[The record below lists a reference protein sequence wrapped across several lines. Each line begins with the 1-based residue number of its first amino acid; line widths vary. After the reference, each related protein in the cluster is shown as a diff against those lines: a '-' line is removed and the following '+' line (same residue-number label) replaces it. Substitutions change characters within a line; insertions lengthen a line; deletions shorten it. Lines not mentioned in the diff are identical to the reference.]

1 MSKLMIIFLSSLF
14 SSYGALYCASKI
26 IDKKIN
32 YKKLD
37 FWLCYFLLIL
47 YTTVS
52 YSLTDSF
59 ARVIIYYLLL
69 SVVNLFL
76 FKIKVMRSVVASFIM
91 MVVVFIAEILYTLTI
106 LSIFVNDID
115 KFKTNFFGDLISN
128 IVIFVIMIL
137 IINIKPIQNFCKKM
151 IKNTKFNGDRTILI
165 YSILSLTALSILL
178 YYIYFEIDIVS
189 ASLLCLI
196 LVVTFSLITLYL
208 FKEKNDN
215 QKLQVEYDILLDNL
229 IEYEQMYQMQKMINH
244 ENKNE
249 LSTIRGLASKS
260 NKKLLDYIDELID
273 IKVTQKE
280 KWMDILKRIPDP
292 ALRGLLYY
300 KMANME
306 HKKINIDFDISRQVT
321 IKKFKSISS
330 ELNKKACKIL
340 GIYLDNAIQAV
351 ENLKDKNI
359 KVSIYLDVC
368 EEDILVISVMNN
380 YKGFI
385 EMDCL
390 YEKGYSTK
398 GKGRGLGLPMVKD
411 ILDNE
416 PGLSNQTQIIRNN
429 FVQELKIKLKQQ

>member
-1 MSKLMIIFLSSLF
+1 MSKLIVYILDGILFAALMLYCCSKILNKKIDWKDKKFWIIFFIEAIYTCF
-14 SSYGALYCASKI
+14 SYQ
-26 IDKKIN
+26 
-32 YKKLD
+32 
-37 FWLCYFLLIL
+37 
-47 YTTVS
+47 
-52 YSLTDSF
+52 LTDNF
-59 ARVIIYYLLL
+59 IRVIINYLLISL
-69 SVVNLFL
+69 ITLLYFKANVMQSMLTGFVTMFLLFL
-76 FKIKVMRSVVASFIM
+76 
-91 MVVVFIAEILYTLTI
+91 AEIVY
-106 LSIFVNDID
+106 
-115 KFKTNFFGDLISN
+115 
-128 IVIFVIMIL
+128 ML
-137 IINIKPIQNFCKKM
+137 IISIGFTNSIETLKSNYGGTLITNVSIATLALIFINTKCIYSPIQKIIRN
-151 IKNTKFNGDRTILI
+151 IKFNGNKTMLI
-165 YSILSLTALSILL
+165 YAVLSLSAVSILL
-178 YYIYFEIDIVS
+178 YYIYFEINLIY
-189 ASLLCLI
+189 ASILCLI
-196 LVVTFSLITLYL
+196 LIVTFTLLTLYL
-208 FKEKNDN
+208 FKEKSEN

-359 KVSIYLDVC
+359 KVSIYLDVF

-385 EMDCL
+385 EMDRL

-429 FVQELKIKLKQQ
+429 FVQELKIRLKQK